1 MKFRHGKENY
11 SSLVDVKLLLKRMLG
26 GYSNKLVCKRIMEF
40 KVQLAPPT
48 KNVVMVV
55 LTPKSVI
62 QLTVFKAFK
71 TGRKL
76 NSVCCILFLVPL
88 ETCKQT
94 EKKLGIVNWPIE
106 HRKQY
111 VFARQLPHT
120 KTYIQFKYPP
130 IKVHWTFLVGIW
142 IWLWRFTD
150 ILLKG
155 LLNDGDPR
163 ILLL

>member
-40 KVQLAPPT
+40 KVQLASPT

-88 ETCKQT
+88 ETYKQT
-94 EKKLGIVNWPIE
+94 EKKLGIVN
-106 HRKQY
+106 
-111 VFARQLPHT
+111 
-120 KTYIQFKYPP
+120 
-130 IKVHWTFLVGIW
+130 
-142 IWLWRFTD
+142 
-150 ILLKG
+150 
-155 LLNDGDPR
+155 
-163 ILLL
+163 

>member
-1 MKFRHGKENY
+1 MDDSNFDMENY

-71 TGRKL
+71 TDRKL
-76 NSVCCILFLVPL
+76 DSVCCILFLVPL
-88 ETCKQT
+88 ETYKQT
-94 EKKLGIVNWPIE
+94 EKKLGIVN
-106 HRKQY
+106 
-111 VFARQLPHT
+111 
-120 KTYIQFKYPP
+120 
-130 IKVHWTFLVGIW
+130 
-142 IWLWRFTD
+142 
-150 ILLKG
+150 
-155 LLNDGDPR
+155 
-163 ILLL
+163 